1 MMCPLWRL
9 LIFLGLLALPLAP
22 HKQPWPGLAQAH
34 RDNKSTLARSKL
46 SPGLCLLPTGLGR
59 WEGAIWAPLLTRWVT
74 SVIAQGLIKHNAES
88 RIQNIHFGDRLNA
101 SAQVAPGLVGW
112 LISGGKHQQQ
122 QESSINITNIQL
134 DCGGIQMSFHKEWF
148 SANISLELR
157 PSFDNDIIKMC
168 AHTSIVVEF
177 WLEKDEFGRRDLVI
191 GKCDAEPSSVHVAVL
206 TEAIPPKM
214 NQFLYNLKENL
225 QKVLPHM
232 VESQVCPLIGE
243 ILGQLDV
250 KLLKSL
256 IEQEAAHE
264 PTHHES
270 SQPSACQAGESPS

>member
-1 MMCPLWRL
+1 MCPLWRL
-9 LIFLGLLALPLAP
+9 LILFGLLALPLAP
-22 HKQPWPGLAQAH
+22 YKQPWPGLAQAH
-34 RDNKSTLARSKL
+34 RDNKSTLAR
-46 SPGLCLLPTGLGR
+46 
-59 WEGAIWAPLLTRWVT
+59 I
-74 SVIAQGLIKHNAES
+74 IAQGLIKHNAES

-101 SAQVAPGLVGW
+101 SAQVAPGMVDW
-112 LISGGKHQQQ
+112 LISGRKHQQR
-122 QESSINITNIQL
+122 QES
-134 DCGGIQMSFHKEWF
+134 
-148 SANISLELR
+148 R
-157 PSFDNDIIKMC
+157 SFDNNNIKMC
-168 AHTSIVVEF
+168 AHMSIVVEF
-177 WLEKDEFGRRDLVI
+177 WLEKDEFGQRDLVI

-206 TEAIPPKM
+206 TKAIPPKM

-225 QKVLPHM
+225 QKVLPHL

-264 PTHHES
+264 STHHES

>member
-9 LIFLGLLALPLAP
+9 LILLGLLALPLAP
-22 HKQPWPGLAQAH
+22 HKQPWPGLAKAH
-34 RDNKSTLARSKL
+34 RDNKSTLAR
-46 SPGLCLLPTGLGR
+46 
-59 WEGAIWAPLLTRWVT
+59 I
-74 SVIAQGLIKHNAES
+74 IAQGLIKHNAES

-101 SAQVAPGLVGW
+101 SAQVAPGMVGW
-112 LISGGKHQQQ
+112 LISSRKHQQQ
-122 QESSINITNIQL
+122 QES
-134 DCGGIQMSFHKEWF
+134 
-148 SANISLELR
+148 R
-157 PSFDNDIIKMC
+157 SFDNNIIKMC
-168 AHTSIVVEF
+168 AHMSIVVEF
-177 WLEKDEFGRRDLVI
+177 WLEKDEFGRRDLVT

-225 QKVLPHM
+225 QKVLPHL

-264 PTHHES
+264 PTHNES

>member
-1 MMCPLWRL
+1 TMCPLWRL
-9 LIFLGLLALPLAP
+9 LILLGLLALPLAP

-34 RDNKSTLARSKL
+34 RDNKSTLAR
-46 SPGLCLLPTGLGR
+46 
-59 WEGAIWAPLLTRWVT
+59 I
-74 SVIAQGLIKHNAES
+74 IAQGLIKHNAES
-88 RIQNIHFGDRLNA
+88 RIQNIHFGDRLNT
-101 SAQVAPGLVGW
+101 SAQVASGLVGW
-112 LISGGKHQQQ
+112 LISGRKHQQQ
-122 QESSINITNIQL
+122 QES
-134 DCGGIQMSFHKEWF
+134 
-148 SANISLELR
+148 R
-157 PSFDNDIIKMC
+157 SFDNNIIKMC
-168 AHTSIVVEF
+168 AHISIIVEF
-177 WLEKDEFGRRDLVI
+177 WLEKDEFARRDLVI
-191 GKCDAEPSSVHVAVL
+191 GKCDAEPSSVLVAIL

>member
-34 RDNKSTLARSKL
+34 RDNKSTLAR
-46 SPGLCLLPTGLGR
+46 
-59 WEGAIWAPLLTRWVT
+59 I
-74 SVIAQGLIKHNAES
+74 IAQGLIKHNAES

-112 LISGGKHQQQ
+112 LISGRKHQQQ
-122 QESSINITNIQL
+122 QES
-134 DCGGIQMSFHKEWF
+134 
-148 SANISLELR
+148 R
-157 PSFDNDIIKMC
+157 SFDNNIVKMC
-168 AHTSIVVEF
+168 AHMSIVVEF

-191 GKCDAEPSSVHVAVL
+191 GKCDAEPSSVHVAIL

-264 PTHHES
+264 PTHHET